1 MDRSWSKLLLCV
13 ILSASIWLVHNL
25 TQDYPETESVTLQ
38 VRSSIEGRSVNAADD
53 VVVTARCVTSGF
65 RHIGLG
71 SRSKP
76 VEIEIDPADFEFV
89 SGDTYRIP
97 SANLYKYGSRIFGD
111 GVSIESF
118 ASEGISV
125 RFEKVSFRKVPVVP
139 VLSVSYKPQ
148 YMAAG
153 PMTLL
158 PDSVGVY
165 GEPGRIAGIDKVL
178 TRSVNLRDLGKSGA
192 HGKVKLDAPGGV
204 RLSATEVA
212 YSLSTSRFVELSSRF
227 NVNVHGAPAG
237 VELTVLPS
245 TVEAVFRCVFPVEAN
260 PVDIVEFYVDYSD
273 FTSSIG
279 GRCMIRCSGI
289 PAGVIDYRTDHEV
302 VDCIL
307 QQ

>member
-1 MDRSWSKLLLCV
+1 
-13 ILSASIWLVHNL
+13 
-25 TQDYPETESVTLQ
+25 
-38 VRSSIEGRSVNAADD
+38 
-53 VVVTARCVTSGF
+53 
-65 RHIGLG
+65 
-71 SRSKP
+71 
-76 VEIEIDPADFEFV
+76 
-89 SGDTYRIP
+89 
-97 SANLYKYGSRIFGD
+97 
-111 GVSIESF
+111 
-118 ASEGISV
+118 
-125 RFEKVSFRKVPVVP
+125 
-139 VLSVSYKPQ
+139 
-148 YMAAG
+148 
-153 PMTLL
+153 MTLL

-178 TRSVNLRDLGKSGA
+178 TRSINLRDLGKSGA

>member
-13 ILSASIWLVHNL
+13 ILSASIWLGHNL

-165 GEPGRIAGIDKVL
+165 GEPGRIAGIDKVWQIHPHRRRQGQARR
-178 TRSVNLRDLGKSGA
+178 TRRSKAFRHGSGLQPL
-192 HGKVKLDAPGGV
+192 HQPFRGTL
-204 RLSATEVA
+204 
-212 YSLSTSRFVELSSRF
+212 
-227 NVNVHGAPAG
+227 
-237 VELTVLPS
+237 LPFQRKCARG
-245 TVEAVFRCVFPVEAN
+245 T
-260 PVDIVEFYVDYSD
+260 
-273 FTSSIG
+273 
-279 GRCMIRCSGI
+279 GRS
-289 PAGVIDYRTDHEV
+289 
-302 VDCIL
+302 
-307 QQ
+307 